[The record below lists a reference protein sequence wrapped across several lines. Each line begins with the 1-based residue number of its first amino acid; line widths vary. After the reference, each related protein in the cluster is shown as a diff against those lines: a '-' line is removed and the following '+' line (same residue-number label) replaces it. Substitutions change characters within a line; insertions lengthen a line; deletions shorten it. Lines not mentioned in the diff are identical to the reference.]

1 MEIVMENTVSTST
14 VAQMAKDRVRQLKGF
29 YCHLL
34 VFTIGVVV
42 YISKSYFGAPINF
55 PPISYVNFTFMAIWT
70 FIITVDGLRLFVK
83 EKLSGTSWEKRKINQ
98 IIEQE
103 KASKNRFE

>member
-1 MEIVMENTVSTST
+1 MEIVMENTDN
-14 VAQMAKDRVRQLKGF
+14 ALAIEQMAKERVRQLKGF
-29 YCHLL
+29 YWHLF
-34 VFTIGVVV
+34 VFVIGVVV
-42 YISKSYFGAPINF
+42 YISKTYFGTPLNF